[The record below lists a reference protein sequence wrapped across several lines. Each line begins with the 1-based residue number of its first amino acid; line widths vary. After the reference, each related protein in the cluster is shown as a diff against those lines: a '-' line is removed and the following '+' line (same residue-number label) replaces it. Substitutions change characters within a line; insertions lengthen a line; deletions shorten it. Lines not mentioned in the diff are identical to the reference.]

1 VKIAILGASGR
12 LGRRLVRRALE
23 AGHRV
28 VAFVRFP
35 IFLRF
40 SHSALTIIRGDSKD
54 EGAVERVLS
63 GVDAVLTVLGPDAGI
78 APDSTK
84 RAASAVI
91 LAMKRTGVRR
101 LVWQTGWAVPYM
113 GETLLGSR
121 KAMRS
126 VLRLIGTPALK
137 NVEEGLS
144 LVMES
149 DLDFTVVRFN
159 RIELVP
165 SLRKFPAL
173 WKSSRPKAIS
183 PDEAAGIMLAQL
195 CANKERGGSPFS
207 N

>member
-137 NVEEGLS
+137 NLEEGLS
-144 LVMES
+144 LVLES

-183 PDEAAGIMLAQL
+183 PDEAAGILLAQL

>member
-35 IFLRF
+35 IFLRL

-137 NVEEGLS
+137 NLEEGLS